1 MLRGENE
8 RNLPGVALTLGNKTN
23 RVLVT
28 TNRKG
33 LVPARMACDTSIML
47 NISSLVIGVIAL
59 ILAVFAFI
67 PLLGWANWVIIPFAV
82 VGLALGA
89 MSDKTSGRNLNIVVI
104 VIGVVRL
111 MLGGG
116 II

>member
-1 MLRGENE
+1 
-8 RNLPGVALTLGNKTN
+8 
-23 RVLVT
+23 
-28 TNRKG
+28 
-33 LVPARMACDTSIML
+33 ML
-47 NISSLVIGVIAL
+47 NVASLVIGVIAL
-59 ILAVFAFI
+59 ILAIFAFI

-89 MSDKTSGRNLNIVVI
+89 MSDRTAGRNLNIVVI